1 MYSRI
6 VNQIH
11 CKSSS
16 PDEALSV
23 FEQQVVEQPVLV
35 CYAGG
40 RWGAA
45 SQLPERRLI

>member
-1 MYSRI
+1 MYSQI

-40 RWGAA
+40 AQPA
-45 SQLPERRLI
+45 SYQSGG